1 MAAKSGPRAP
11 KGGPGE
17 AQEAPRTVQERSG
30 EAQGRPKRG
39 PRATQSG
46 PRGSRERPRTAQGR
60 PWRGRERPG
69 SGPGAAQGPR
79 RRPGGLPGCENLRFQ
94 LLASKVTVWP
104 RFSSETCSLTK
115 VFEGVD
121 APKTRNLPG
130 FSHRASIIVEPS
142 RRPCRGSRAARYT
155 DENTVRNH
163 WSKSLSRQLRDRC
176 ALVSVH

>member
-1 MAAKSGPRAP
+1 MVFTVFREKSPVAAQSGPRAP

-30 EAQGRPKRG
+30 EAQGRPKRA

-46 PRGSRERPRTAQGR
+46 PRGSWERPRTTQGR
-60 PWRGRERPG
+60 PWRGREGPG
-69 SGPGAAQGPR
+69 SGPGAAQGTR
-79 RRPGGLPGCENLRFQ
+79 RRPERLPGCENLRF
-94 LLASKVTVWP
+94 L
-104 RFSSETCSLTK
+104 SLTD

-121 APKTRNLPG
+121 APKTHHLQG

-163 WSKSLSRQLRDRC
+163 WSKGLSRQLRDRC
-176 ALVSVH
+176 ALASVH